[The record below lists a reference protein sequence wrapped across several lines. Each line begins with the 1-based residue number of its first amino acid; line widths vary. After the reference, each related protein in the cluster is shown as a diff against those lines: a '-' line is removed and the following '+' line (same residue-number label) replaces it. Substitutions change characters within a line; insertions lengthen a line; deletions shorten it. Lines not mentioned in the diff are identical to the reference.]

1 MGKEKTAGGITA
13 GLILIGIGVLAFTDG
28 WWPGIMVVIGV
39 AVIAGMLYRGKFLS
53 TLPIALIFFGIPAV
67 IELGL
72 SWEIYIPLLLIGLGL
87 LSLVDNLARN
97 RRRSAVVAADGTTQ
111 RFDYQSGF
119 WPIILL
125 AVGTIWLLGN
135 LGYFPEFN
143 PLAMLN
149 LWPLLLVGA
158 GLDLLFGRRSFWI
171 GALIGLGMLAI
182 AAGLLF
188 TRPDMLPKME
198 LKTAEFSEPLGQT
211 TSAELFL
218 ELSGGQNQL
227 SALGEANNLVQAT
240 LTYLGSVDF
249 SVNGEQAK
257 QIELTQ
263 SGEPFAFFFGPLF
276 DEQTAEIGLSSAV
289 PAGITLKNS
298 GGETRLNLQDLQ
310 LSGLEIRISGGNVTT
325 SLPAAG
331 ENLRSDINQSG
342 GDLTIQLGPE
352 AAGVFRVVI
361 SDGDLVLDI
370 PDSAVVQVEVLNH
383 SGGDVDLPDN
393 FVQTQSENDEEG
405 IWVSPEYAQGT
416 NSIKITIDEIS
427 GGNVIVQ

>member
-13 GLILIGIGVLAFTDG
+13 GLILIGIGILAFTDG

-39 AVIAGMLYRGKFLS
+39 AVIAGMLYRGQFLS

-72 SWEIYIPLLLIGLGL
+72 SWQIYVPLLLIGLGI

-97 RRRSAVVAADGTTQ
+97 RRKPVAVAADGTTH
-111 RFDYQSGF
+111 RFEYRSGF
-119 WPIILL
+119 WLIILL
-125 AVGTIWLLGN
+125 GVGTIWLLGN
-135 LGYFPEFN
+135 LGYISEFN
-143 PLAMLN
+143 PLAMVS

-171 GALIGLGMLAI
+171 GVLIGLAMLAI
-182 AAGLLF
+182 AAGLIF

-227 SALGEANNLVQAT
+227 SALGEADNLVKAT
-240 LTYLGSVDF
+240 LTYLGSVSF

-263 SGEPFAFFFGPLF
+263 SGAPFTFLFGPLF
-276 DEQTAEIGLSSAV
+276 DEQTAEIGLSSAI
-289 PAGITLKNS
+289 PAAITLTNS
-298 GGETRLNLQDLQ
+298 GGDTQLNLQDLQ
-310 LSGLEIRISGGNVTT
+310 LAGLEFHMSGGNVTA

-331 ENLRSDINQSG
+331 ENLRSDIDQSG

-352 AAGVFRVVI
+352 AAGVFQVEI
-361 SDGDLVLDI
+361 SGGDLVFDI
-370 PDSAVVQVEVLNH
+370 PDAAAVKVEIVSH
-383 SGGDVDLPDN
+383 SGGEVNLPEN
-393 FVQTQSENDEEG
+393 FVQTQTGDDEEG
-405 IWVSPEYAQGT
+405 IWETPGYDQGEYP
-416 NSIKITIDEIS
+416 IVITVDDIS
-427 GGNVIVQ
+427 GGDVTVR